1 MDRQGAIE
9 SVGTA
14 SSVAEAWSKPE
25 GSLLSPLNVT
35 GGKLVAKVVAKIG
48 ANMAELAVQAETIK
62 NELRQQK
69 ARERAQLFQDGLKDK
84 LKADGKLKINDDVM
98 KRILANY
105 QRS

>member
-1 MDRQGAIE
+1 M
-9 SVGTA
+9 
-14 SSVAEAWSKPE
+14 
-25 GSLLSPLNVT
+25 
-35 GGKLVAKVVAKIG
+35 VAKIG
-48 ANMAELAVQAETIK
+48 ANMAELGVQAETIK

>member
-1 MDRQGAIE
+1 
-9 SVGTA
+9 
-14 SSVAEAWSKPE
+14 
-25 GSLLSPLNVT
+25 
-35 GGKLVAKVVAKIG
+35 
-48 ANMAELAVQAETIK
+48 MAELAVQAETIK
-62 NELRQQK
+62 NELRQQT